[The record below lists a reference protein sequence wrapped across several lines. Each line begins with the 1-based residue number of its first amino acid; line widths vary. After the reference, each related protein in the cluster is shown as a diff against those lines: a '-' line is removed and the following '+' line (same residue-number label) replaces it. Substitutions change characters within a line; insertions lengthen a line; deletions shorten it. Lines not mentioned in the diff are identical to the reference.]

1 MIPRRIFFEAN
12 VVDIR
17 FDESLRPENA
27 AARTPR
33 IAILLAAIDVTV
45 ILVAEDEF
53 RKTNVPTCGA

>member
-1 MIPRRIFFEAN
+1 